1 MNMKLEKR
9 SIATCIILSF
19 LTCGIYEI
27 YWIVKMGKEAVSVKD
42 ENDDGLLE
50 VLLMIFLPC
59 AGLYLAEK
67 KLYDGASAKGIK
79 LSDNAVLYLVLGLFG
94 LAIVGFA
101 LLQNDLN
108 KLADLTPPGGYYYD
122 PNNQPPAGGYYDA
135 SNSGNV

>member
-1 MNMKLEKR
+1 MKLEKR
-9 SIATCIILSF
+9 SIATCIILSI

-50 VLLMIFLPC
+50 ILLMIFLPC

-67 KLYDGASAKGIK
+67 KLSEGASAKGVT

-94 LAIVGFA
+94 FAIVGFA
-101 LLQNDLN
+101 LMQNDLN
-108 KLADLTPPGGYYYD
+108 KLADIMTPPPGGYYTD

-135 SNSGNV
+135 TNTDL